1 MSILNRCVSV
11 LSVAQIASSIET
23 SSYEL
28 FLVDTKENCVSTC
41 VCCSVP
47 CPISGVNK
55 LTVGGG
61 A

>member
-1 MSILNRCVSV
+1 MSILNRYFIVFN
-11 LSVAQIASSIET
+11 VAQIASSMQT

-28 FLVDTKENCVSTC
+28 FLDDTKENCASTC
-41 VCCSVP
+41 VCCTVP
-47 CPISGVNK
+47 CPVSGVNK